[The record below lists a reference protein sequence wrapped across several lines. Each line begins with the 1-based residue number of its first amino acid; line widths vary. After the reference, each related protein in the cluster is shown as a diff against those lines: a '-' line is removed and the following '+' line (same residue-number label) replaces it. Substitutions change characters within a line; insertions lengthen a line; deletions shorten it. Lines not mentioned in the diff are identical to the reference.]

1 MLQLEIYS
9 PKPGED
15 LQPVQSNLA
24 DLKAKITEGLKKY
37 ENVVYTDETMS
48 VAKKDRADL
57 NRLSKAI
64 NDERIAMK
72 KRYLAPYEDFEKQAK
87 ELTGLIDAQS
97 AKIDAQVKE
106 FEQREKDDKQAE
118 IKAIYDEVIG
128 DFKDLI
134 PYERLHDPKWLNK
147 GMSLKAVRAAMEDT
161 IARTGTAFT
170 VINQMGFDEPTTNRV
185 KAAFLRRF
193 DLSDAIAEKEK
204 IQDENRR
211 LAEYELKKKAEE
223 RVKAEAE
230 AQAAEKT
237 SQCAV
242 ETENKADKVIEPPQ
256 EEKSVETA
264 TVALETDSLIKIDFR
279 VWATKQQLDNLKQF
293 LIVSGIKY
301 GRVE

>member
-1 MLQLEIYS
+1 MELAFYS
-9 PKPGED
+9 PKT
-15 LQPVQSNLA
+15 A
-24 DLKAKITEGLKKY
+24 DAIPAVKWNFEELKAQLNEGLKKY
-37 ENVVYTDETMS
+37 ENVVVTSDTVP
-48 VAKKDRADL
+48 VAKHMRADL

-118 IKAIYDEVIG
+118 IKAIYEEVIG

-147 GMSLKAVRAAMEDT
+147 GVSLKAVRAAMEDT

-223 RVKAEAE
+223 RAKAEAE
-230 AQAAEKT
+230 SQAAEKAP
-237 SQCAV
+237 QRAE
-242 ETENKADKVIEPPQ
+242 ETVNEPEKVVEPPQ
-256 EEKSVETA
+256 KEKPAEKATALSEAET
-264 TVALETDSLIKIDFR
+264 VKQIDFR
-279 VWATKQQLDNLKQF
+279 VWATKQQLDSLKQF

>member
-1 MLQLEIYS
+1 
-9 PKPGED
+9 
-15 LQPVQSNLA
+15 
-24 DLKAKITEGLKKY
+24 
-37 ENVVYTDETMS
+37 
-48 VAKKDRADL
+48 
-57 NRLSKAI
+57 
-64 NDERIAMK
+64 
-72 KRYLAPYEDFEKQAK
+72 
-87 ELTGLIDAQS
+87 
-97 AKIDAQVKE
+97 
-106 FEQREKDDKQAE
+106 
-118 IKAIYDEVIG
+118 
-128 DFKDLI
+128 
-134 PYERLHDPKWLNK
+134 
-147 GMSLKAVRAAMEDT
+147 MEDT

-170 VINQMGFDEPTTNRV
+170 VINQMGFAEPTTNRV

-211 LAEYELKKKAEE
+211 LAEYELKKKSEE
-223 RVKAEAE
+223 RAKAEAE

-264 TVALETDSLIKIDFR
+264 TTASETDSLIKIDFR
-279 VWATKQQLDNLKQF
+279 VWATKQQLDNLKHF